1 MNLNTDQW
9 KLYNLKSREGR
20 NKENWTEP
28 LRSME
33 DHKFTEMCIV
43 KVPKGED
50 TEEGVE
56 NIQEIM
62 VENFQNLI
70 TNINVNIQE
79 I

>member
-1 MNLNTDQW
+1 
-9 KLYNLKSREGR
+9 
-20 NKENWTEP
+20 
-28 LRSME
+28 ME

-43 KVPKGED
+43 KVPKRED

>member
-1 MNLNTDQW
+1 
-9 KLYNLKSREGR
+9 
-20 NKENWTEP
+20 
-28 LRSME
+28 ME
-33 DHKFTEMCIV
+33 DHKFTEMYIV

>member
-1 MNLNTDQW
+1 LNTDQW
-9 KLYNLKSREGR
+9 KLYKLKSREGR

-50 TEEGVE
+50 TEDGVE
-56 NIQEIM
+56 NIQR
-62 VENFQNLI
+62 NNGWKLPKFDYKH
-70 TNINVNIQE
+70 
-79 I
+79 